1 MGASKPVQVATT
13 KDKELEG
20 AREEGQS
27 RQRRGQEIRKK
38 ESKAKIHEEKA
49 KKLQEEQVKAD
60 RDEAK
65 KLETEKQ
72 AKANIGCGQETTSR
86 ETSRFPKLSS
96 NSNGRIFKASSNH

>member
-20 AREEGQS
+20 E
-27 RQRRGQEIRKK
+27 RKAKADKDEAKKLEK

-65 KLETEKQ
+65 IL
-72 AKANIGCGQETTSR
+72 IGNREAGQSQHWMRSR
-86 ETSRFPKLSS
+86 NYK
-96 NSNGRIFKASSNH
+96 

>member
-1 MGASKPVQVATT
+1 VGASKPVQVATT

-20 AREEGQS
+20 E
-27 RQRRGQEIRKK
+27 RKAKADKDEAKKLEK

-49 KKLQEEQVKAD
+49 KKLQEEQVKTD

-65 KLETEKQ
+65 KLETEEQ